1 LARACAGDEHLV
13 KGGGVSGASA
23 SGVRGLCDRGARRG
37 RRPPARASSRSMGD
51 GPRRGVW
58 SLPASLVASRRG
70 AWQIVAGRVRPPEKQ
85 IRRTARAP
93 GARCGASGARPTR
106 RAADLRFRSGRAALR
121 RPRRPEGRARAAS
134 ARRLGRG
141 AARRRARRGSGERE
155 GAHRPVAA
163 AGAARRRRGP
173 AAFSLQ
179 FVFYKL
185 TE

>member
-1 LARACAGDEHLV
+1 MRSRRAARATPT
-13 KGGGVSGASA
+13 
-23 SGVRGLCDRGARRG
+23 
-37 RRPPARASSRSMGD
+37 RPRQLALEGD
-51 GPRRGVW
+51 GPRRGVL
-58 SLPASLVASRRG
+58 SPPASLVASRRG

-179 FVFYKL
+179 FVFYYSRYRKL
-185 TE
+185 SIVAPCTRPCIVYAA

>member
-1 LARACAGDEHLV
+1 MARARAGEEHLV
-13 KGGGVSGASA
+13 RGGGVSGASA

-37 RRPPARASSRSMGD
+37 RRPPARASSRS
-51 GPRRGVW
+51 RGTGRAA
-58 SLPASLVASRRG
+58 ASCPCQPLVASRRG

-106 RAADLRFRSGRAALR
+106 RAADLRFRSGCAALR

-141 AARRRARRGSGERE
+141 AARRRARGRSGERE

-179 FVFYKL
+179 FVFYYSR
-185 TE
+185 